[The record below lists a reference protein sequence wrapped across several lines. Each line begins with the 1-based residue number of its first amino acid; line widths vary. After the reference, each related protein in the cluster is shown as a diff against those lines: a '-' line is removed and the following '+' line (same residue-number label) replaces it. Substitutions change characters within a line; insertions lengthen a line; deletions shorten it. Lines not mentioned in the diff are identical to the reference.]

1 MLALQIFIAS
11 LSCLLGKVFRRKLM
25 TMKKEFEIGALFLA
39 MLFVCTVLVPAVSAQ
54 GESLNT
60 VEASKMISLEQAG
73 KVASYSIKEISMSLS
88 NFSEWK
94 NATVGLSTVYY
105 DLDGNKSAYSFNVI
119 KNKQQ
124 VGYIITSA
132 TTDNFPVIEFSKGK
146 IPNEIPELTTSS
158 KSLVKERA
166 NKIKSES
173 TDKEE
178 LTIGEM
184 KSLYLGPTFYY
195 TEYTLT
201 DNKSKAKEKVIVDL
215 TSSTIVN
222 SNESNVSVPVGEK
235 DYFYNS
241 THLKQQQEI
250 RKQNANKQWT
260 TLEKEIAS
268 SSSYSAASNQGYVN
282 NVPYYSW
289 LDGCSPTSSGMVLDY
304 WSKNGF
310 SNIPDTSDGYTLIDS
325 LATAM
330 GTSSTWPNDGATW
343 PWNISP
349 GIITVCQNCG
359 YTGFSAPNNWV
370 LAWNDVVNEVNAK
383 HPFVLSMTAS
393 SIYGQHSVATVGYYI
408 GGTQYVIIHDT
419 WSLNDVYMQYGSWLA
434 AMGTYVHH

>member
-1 MLALQIFIAS
+1 MSIKNKTGIGT
-11 LSCLLGKVFRRKLM
+11 LL
-25 TMKKEFEIGALFLA
+25 LA

-60 VEASKMISLEQAG
+60 VEASKMISVEQAG
-73 KVASYSIKEISMSLS
+73 KVAYYSIKEISMSLS

-94 NATVGLSTVYY
+94 NATVNLSTVYY

-166 NKIKSES
+166 DNEG
-173 TDKEE
+173 

-184 KSLYLGPTFYY
+184 KPLYLGPTFYY
-195 TEYTLT
+195 TENTLT
-201 DNKSKAKEKVIVDL
+201 DNKGKAKEKVIVDL

-222 SNESNVSVPVGEK
+222 SSESNVSVPVGEK

-241 THLKQQQEI
+241 TYLKQQQEI
-250 RKQNANKQWT
+250 RKQNANTQWI
-260 TLEKEIAS
+260 TLEKEMVGS
-268 SSSYSAASNQGYVN
+268 SSFSATASNQGYVN
-282 NVPYYSW
+282 GNVPYYFW
-289 LDGCSPTSSGMVLDY
+289 YRGCSPTAAAMVLDY
-304 WSKNGF
+304 WSRNQGY
-310 SNIPDTSDGYTLIDS
+310 SNIPDTSDGHQLIDL
-325 LATAM
+325 LANAM

-343 PWNISP
+343 PWNIAW

-359 YTGFSAPNNWV
+359 YTGFTAPTNLPLTWDN
-370 LAWNDVVNEVNAK
+370 VVTEVNAN
-383 HPFVLSMTAS
+383 HPFVLSMANS
-393 SIYGQHSVATVGYYI
+393 PQYGYHSVATVGYYI

-419 WSLNDVYMQYGSWLA
+419 WSQTGKYDVYLQYGSWTA
-434 AMGTYVHH
+434 AMGTDVHH